1 MADSPFAGVSTS
13 GSGRFGGG
21 TAPPTTTPGS
31 GTGSGN
37 TGNPFLDGF
46 APPAANLPPL
56 IGGMDDGYG
65 ATVQVTAGGS
75 FPIPATS
82 SAIYRAGDEF
92 NLLGNMSEAQRQR
105 VQQALISA
113 GLADPDSIT
122 FGALDPA
129 TIRGFEAALGYANMN
144 GKSWQDIL
152 FTSSGQRLLG
162 RSGGGGGGGGG
173 GGRAPLTTQ
182 VTDTDALRRLFKK
195 TMVEMAGS
203 RVEGFDVDA
212 AVSAYQQAQRS
223 AQQQA
228 YAAGPTGGEVMAPPS
243 ADDFIAGQLEEKA
256 GTQVQ
261 ANSAAERAGQLLQM
275 IKSGF

>member
-1 MADSPFAGVSTS
+1 MADSPFAGANTS
-13 GSGRFGGG
+13 GGGRFGGG
-21 TAPPTTTPGS
+21 SSPSTTPGS

-46 APPAANLPPL
+46 TPEADKLPPL

-75 FPIPATS
+75 FPMPATS
-82 SAIYRAGDEF
+82 NAIYRAGDEF

-113 GLADPDSIT
+113 GLADADSIT

-162 RSGGGGGGGGG
+162 RGSGGGGGAK
-173 GGRAPLTTQ
+173 RAPLTTQ

-228 YAAGPTGGEVMAPPS
+228 YGMAETGGEVMAPPS